1 MKSDLSIEVLHAPQ
15 SLDAPDAGD
24 FLEAAELANLV
35 EELDQGNSDFRTSP
49 QVRLVRAQPDGYQE
63 QTVLL
68 ARSGRRIIGLAGIE
82 VQLKDNLHLGNVVL
96 QVHPEFRRQG
106 VATALYAAAVE
117 RLTAAGRNT
126 IAGWSDHPAEPNSEE
141 APGNGG
147 ILRPSTGAGEV
158 PLEAGAVAF
167 SLGLG
172 FGLEQVERMSVLSLP
187 ADAER
192 LQALAA
198 GGGRADGYELI
209 SWGGHCP
216 NEFAAGYAQLRQRM
230 STEVP
235 LGGLDLREETW
246 TVPRIRQDESKYA
259 RTGGLL
265 LVTAV
270 RHAASGALVGHTV
283 LEYHPEHPEV
293 VFQDDTLVLPGH
305 RGHRLGLRLKLRNLE
320 RLVADWPAAKR
331 IYTFNAAEN
340 GHMLAINIGM
350 GFVPAGCTGIWQK
363 TFPARSTTDLTGPAS

>member
-1 MKSDLSIEVLHAPQ
+1 MKSDISIEVLHVPR

-24 FLEAAELANLV
+24 FLETAELANLV
-35 EELDQGNSDFRTSP
+35 EELNQGNNDFWTSP
-49 QVRLVRAQPDGYQE
+49 QVRLVRAQPDDYQE

-68 ARSGRRIIGLAGIE
+68 ARSGRRIIGRASIE
-82 VQLKDNLHLGNVVL
+82 MPLKDNLHLGNVFL
-96 QVHPEFRRQG
+96 QVHPDFRRRG
-106 VATALYAAAVE
+106 VATALYTAAVE
-117 RLTAAGRNT
+117 RLTAAGRST
-126 IAGWSDHPAEPNSEE
+126 IAGWSDHPAELNADP
-141 APGNGG
+141 AAGNGG
-147 ILRPSTGAGEV
+147 ILRPSTGTGAV

-172 FGLEQVERMSVLSLP
+172 FGLEQVERMSVLNLP
-187 ADAER
+187 ADDER

-198 GGGRADGYELI
+198 GSGGADGYEVI

-216 NEFAAGYAQLRQRM
+216 NEFAAGYAELRQRM

-246 TVPRIRQDESKYA
+246 TVPRIREDESKYA

-270 RHAASGALVGHTV
+270 RHVASGALVGHTV
-283 LEYHPEHPEV
+283 LEYYAEHPEV

-305 RGHRLGLRLKLRNLE
+305 RGHKLGLRLKLRNVE

-340 GHMLAINIGM
+340 SHMLAINIGM

-363 TFPARSTTDLTGPAS
+363 TFPVRSTADLSRLAS